1 MIIFTVKSA
10 NSAIKKMLFSISIV
24 INVMYAQMEI
34 HIFSIVIS
42 VKNAYNIMEIKD
54 LYFIVMIAKDVLLQ
68 TRRNTFIA
76 LSVLCVLRDLNNTA
90 FIAKIAKTAIME
102 LKKIFNFVQIVICA
116 IKNQKIIYFIALSA

>member
-1 MIIFTVKSA
+1 M
-10 NSAIKKMLFSISIV
+10 SIV
-24 INVMYAQMEI
+24 INVMYAKMEI

-76 LSVLCVLRDLNNTA
+76 LSVLCVLKDLNNTV